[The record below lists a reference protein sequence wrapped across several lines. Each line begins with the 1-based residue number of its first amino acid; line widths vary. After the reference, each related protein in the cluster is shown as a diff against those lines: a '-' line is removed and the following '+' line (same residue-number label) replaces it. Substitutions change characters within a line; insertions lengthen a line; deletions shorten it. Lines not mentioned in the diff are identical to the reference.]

1 MPYSVDTYGIVL
13 LIEGSVFTLAS
24 IVLLYQSQLHADDS
38 SSSKLKAG
46 IFFLVFGVLSI
57 VTSLIFCVYK
67 RRRKQQT
74 PYLEQLLA

>member
-24 IVLLYQSQLHADDS
+24 IVLLYQSQLDADDS

-67 RRRKQQT
+67 RRKKQQT